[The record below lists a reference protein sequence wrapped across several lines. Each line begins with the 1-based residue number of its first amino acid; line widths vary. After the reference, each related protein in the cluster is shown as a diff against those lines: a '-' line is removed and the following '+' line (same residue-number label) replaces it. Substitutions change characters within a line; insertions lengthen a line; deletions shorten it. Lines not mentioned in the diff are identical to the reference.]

1 MMTDQT
7 NRAFSAEYLCELAKL
22 EGDLLVVAAFERLD
36 IGTQPDEDNVTDNQW
51 MLASLARTFAMGCA
65 GDLPHYSH
73 PSCKALFDEVMEL
86 ARTVCPGTWDYFFKI
101 GLDES
106 LAMAA
111 MD

>member
-7 NRAFSAEYLCELAKL
+7 NNVFSVEDLCELAKL

-36 IGTQPDEDNVTDNQW
+36 IGTQPDEDNFTDNQW
-51 MLASLARTFAMGCA
+51 TIASLARTFARGCA
-65 GDLPHYSH
+65 GDLPRYAH
-73 PSCKALFDEVMEL
+73 PSCKVLFDEVIEL
-86 ARTVCPGTWDYFFKI
+86 ARTVCPGTWDHFFKI

>member
-7 NRAFSAEYLCELAKL
+7 ISVFSAEDLCELAKL

-51 MLASLARTFAMGCA
+51 TIASLARTFARGCA
-65 GDLPHYSH
+65 GDLPDYSH

-86 ARTVCPGTWDYFFKI
+86 ARAVCPGTWDHFFKI

>member
-1 MMTDQT
+1 MMTDQA
-7 NRAFSAEYLCELAKL
+7 NSVFSAEDLCELAKL

-51 MLASLARTFAMGCA
+51 TIVSLARTFAWGCA
-65 GDLPHYSH
+65 GDLPRYAH
-73 PSCKALFDEVMEL
+73 PSCKALCDEVIEL
-86 ARTVCPGTWDYFFKI
+86 ARTVCPGTWDHFFKV

-106 LAMAA
+106 LAMAV

>member
-7 NRAFSAEYLCELAKL
+7 NSVFSAGDLCELAKL
-22 EGDLLVVAAFERLD
+22 EDDLLVVSAFERLD
-36 IGTQPDEDNVTDNQW
+36 IGTQSDEDNFTDNQW
-51 MLASLARTFAMGCA
+51 MIASLARTFARGCA
-65 GDLPHYSH
+65 GDLPRYAH
-73 PSCKALFDEVMEL
+73 PSCKALFDEVIEL
-86 ARTVCPGTWDYFFKI
+86 ARTICPGTWDHFFKV

>member
-7 NRAFSAEYLCELAKL
+7 NNAFSVEDLCELAKL
-22 EGDLLVVAAFERLD
+22 EGDLLAVAAFERLD

-51 MLASLARTFAMGCA
+51 TIASLARTFAGGCA
-65 GDLPHYSH
+65 GDSPRYAH
-73 PSCKALFDEVMEL
+73 PSCKALFDEVIEL
-86 ARTVCPGTWDYFFKI
+86 ARAICPGTWEYLFKI

-106 LAMAA
+106 IAMAA

>member
-1 MMTDQT
+1 MMTDQI
-7 NRAFSAEYLCELAKL
+7 NSVFSAEDLCELAKL

-36 IGTQPDEDNVTDNQW
+36 IGTQPDEDNFTDNQW
-51 MLASLARTFAMGCA
+51 MIASLARTFARGCA
-65 GDLPHYSH
+65 GDLPRYAH
-73 PSCKALFDEVMEL
+73 PSCKALFDEVIEL
-86 ARTVCPGTWDYFFKI
+86 ARTVCPGARLFFKA

>member
-7 NRAFSAEYLCELAKL
+7 NSVFSAEDLCELAKL

-36 IGTQPDEDNVTDNQW
+36 IGTQPDEDNFTDNQW
-51 MLASLARTFAMGCA
+51 TIASLARTFAQGCV
-65 GDLPHYSH
+65 GDLPRYAH
-73 PSCKALFDEVMEL
+73 PSCKALFDEVMAL
-86 ARTVCPGTWDYFFKI
+86 ARTVCPGTWDHFFKV

>member
-7 NRAFSAEYLCELAKL
+7 NSVFSVEDLCELAKL
-22 EGDLLVVAAFERLD
+22 EGDLLAVAAFERLD
-36 IGTQPDEDNVTDNQW
+36 IGTHPDEDDFTDNQW
-51 MLASLARTFAMGCA
+51 TVASLARTFARGCA
-65 GDLPHYSH
+65 GDLPHYTH

-86 ARTVCPGTWDYFFKI
+86 ARTVCPGIWENFFKV
-101 GLDES
+101 GQDES

>member
-7 NRAFSAEYLCELAKL
+7 NSVFSAEDLCELAKL
-22 EGDLLVVAAFERLD
+22 EGDLLVVATFERLD
-36 IGTQPDEDNVTDNQW
+36 IGTQSDEDNFTDNQW
-51 MLASLARTFAMGCA
+51 MIASLARTFAWGCA
-65 GDLPHYSH
+65 GNLPRYAH

-86 ARTVCPGTWDYFFKI
+86 ARTVCPGTWDHFFKA

>member
-7 NRAFSAEYLCELAKL
+7 NSVFSAEDLCELAKL
-22 EGDLLVVAAFERLD
+22 EGDLLAVAAFERLD
-36 IGTQPDEDNVTDNQW
+36 IGTQPDEDDVTDNQW
-51 MLASLARTFAMGCA
+51 TIASLARTFAWGCA
-65 GDLPHYSH
+65 GDLPRYAH

-86 ARTVCPGTWDYFFKI
+86 ARAVCPGTWDYFFKI

-106 LAMAA
+106 IAMAA

>member
-7 NRAFSAEYLCELAKL
+7 NNVFSAEDLCELAKL

-36 IGTQPDEDNVTDNQW
+36 IGTQLDEDNFTDNQW
-51 MLASLARTFAMGCA
+51 MIASLARTFARGCA
-65 GDLPHYSH
+65 GDLPRYAH
-73 PSCKALFDEVMEL
+73 PSCKALLEEVAGL
-86 ARTVCPGTWDYFFKI
+86 AGAVCPGTWDHFFKA

>member
-7 NRAFSAEYLCELAKL
+7 NSIFSAEDLCELAKL
-22 EGDLLVVAAFERLD
+22 EGELLAVAAFERLD
-36 IGTQPDEDNVTDNQW
+36 IGTQPDEDNFTDNQW
-51 MLASLARTFAMGCA
+51 TIASLARTFAWGCV
-65 GDLPHYSH
+65 GDLPRYAH

-86 ARTVCPGTWDYFFKI
+86 ARTVCPGTWDHFFKA

-106 LAMAA
+106 IAMAA

>member
-1 MMTDQT
+1 MMTDQK
-7 NRAFSAEYLCELAKL
+7 NRAFSAEDLCELAKL

-51 MLASLARTFAMGCA
+51 TLASLARTFAWGCA

-73 PSCKALFDEVMEL
+73 PSCKALFDEVMQL